1 MRLLRLLAAAA
12 TFGAAAASPA
22 AAQHVVYWTDYN
34 VGTSTLPGA
43 MSLLQGMMPGLTV
56 TAAASQAEFNTLV
69 ASGGVD
75 LAIIGE
81 QNGGAFAGSSSV
93 LATLVANGG
102 SVMGATWL
110 SGSTPAF
117 FGATRTTTNESM
129 ILGSG
134 QLFAGL
140 SSPVGLTS
148 PGWGVFAGGYATA
161 ETCLATTTS
170 GQCAAVLGNGGQT
183 LLLSPL
189 FDAYVDPAQ
198 GARFVANGAGVLLG
212 AAPTVTPE
220 PATVALLGTG
230 LLGMGA
236 FGLRRR
242 RAEG

>member
-1 MRLLRLLAAAA
+1 MRSLRLLAAAVL
-12 TFGAAAASPA
+12 GAASASPA
-22 AAQHVVYWTDYN
+22 AAQHVVYWTDHDL
-34 VGTSTLPGA
+34 GASALPGA
-43 MSLLQGMMPGLTV
+43 MSILQGMMPGLTV
-56 TAAASQAEFNTLV
+56 TAASSQADFNTLV
-69 ASGGVD
+69 AAGGVD

-81 QNGGAFAGSSSV
+81 QSGGAFSGSSSV

-110 SGSTPAF
+110 AGSTPAF
-117 FGATRTTTNESM
+117 FGATRTTVNETT
-129 ILGSG
+129 ILGGG

-140 SSPVGLTS
+140 AGPIALEN

-189 FDAYVDPAQ
+189 FDAYGDPTQ
-198 GARFVANGAGVLLG
+198 GAQFVANGAGVLLG
-212 AAPTVTPE
+212 ANPTVTPE

-230 LLGMGA
+230 LLGLGGM
-236 FGLRRR
+236 GLRRR
-242 RAEG
+242 RASA